1 MTILF
6 EIPLLPNSAD
16 QTLDITIDTIP
27 YTMRVLWNVRF
38 EYFSLSIYEKGGD
51 AILTNVKMV
60 PYFPLVG
67 IYRRLPFVG
76 DLYFLHRGGK
86 RYRPG
91 YDDIGGSAYGL
102 YYYDPETPIVYP
114 LPLEPVGP

>member
-1 MTILF
+1 MAIIF

-16 QTLDITIDTIP
+16 QTLDITIENVP

-60 PYFPLVG
+60 PYYPLVAR
-67 IYRRLPFVG
+67 YQRLPFAG
-76 DLYFLHRGGK
+76 DLYFVHRGGK
-86 RYRPG
+86 TYRPG
-91 YDDIGGSAYGL
+91 YEDIGGVTYGL
-102 YYYDPETPIVYP
+102 YYYDPETPLSLP
-114 LPLEPVGP
+114 FPLEPIGF